1 MPRKKIIRGRTG
13 ILSAE
18 VCPDAVHEGIET
30 DVQFIQLACEPTG
43 ERLDRRWTGH
53 YRRRAGVGSVSKT
66 VNTRFSPRSCAEWGR
81 HAVGVSQCDQG
92 QPRTT

>member
-1 MPRKKIIRGRTG
+1 MQCGRRAMT
-13 ILSAE
+13 
-18 VCPDAVHEGIET
+18 AVHEGMEA
-30 DVQFIQLACEPTG
+30 DLQFIQLVFESTG
-43 ERLDRRWTGH
+43 ASVDRYRAWH

-66 VNTRFSPRSCAEWGR
+66 VYTRFGPRSCAEWGR